1 MSHSF
6 LTRVTNTLST
16 LRVRLTVWN
25 TVVVLLTVLV
35 ALFAVREGLRFYL
48 LLETDEVLDAE
59 ARELLL
65 AVEAFYDEDKDQ
77 IIAEMKRKAEAHS
90 KSEWFIRWMDE
101 TRTRDLWHSEN
112 APDEPQIR
120 FLGSLSGHNVWG
132 SEIYRSIEVEVNKK
146 GMPRQ
151 YIRVGTPIQF
161 VDDDVNRLTRIL
173 APVCLAI
180 FLLAPLGGLL
190 LAERAVAPL
199 QQIIH
204 TTERLRP
211 SHLDE
216 RLVVRGVGDELDQ
229 LAIKINTFLDVI
241 ATHLQKNREFVA
253 NAAHELRSPLTA
265 IQSLVEVTLE
275 KPRGGSEYEELLFQI
290 NDECRHLAQVVNQLL
305 QLTQSEA
312 NAAETRQEQV
322 SLDELAKKAVEMFEP
337 VAEERQIKLKATLSE
352 MNVLGNPRE
361 IRQLL
366 TNLID
371 NAIKFTPEGGTVHV
385 TLTRAPD
392 MRAACLRVRDTG
404 IGIPEDA
411 LTRVFDRFYQ
421 VDKSRQRGLET
432 RGNGLGLSICQAIVH
447 AHHGTIAVDSLLD
460 RGTTFTVLLPLARS
474 QAVIPDVHKFHAAA
488 ESAFAARQRGPAS

>member
-1 MSHSF
+1 MTHTVLMRF
-6 LTRVTNTLST
+6 ANTMRT

-25 TVVVLLTVLV
+25 TVVVLLTVLI

-65 AVEAFYDEDKDQ
+65 AVQEFHDVDEPQ
-77 IIAEMKRKAEAHS
+77 IIAEMKRKAEAHR
-90 KSEWFIRWMDE
+90 KSDWFIRWMDE
-101 TRTRDLWHSEN
+101 TRTRDFWHSDN
-112 APDEPQIR
+112 VPDEPQTK
-120 FLGSLSGHNVWG
+120 FLGSISGHNVWG
-132 SEIYRSIEVEVNKK
+132 SSSHRAIEVELSKP
-146 GMPRQ
+146 GLPRQ

-173 APVCLAI
+173 APVGLAI

-190 LAERAVAPL
+190 LAERAIEPL
-199 QQIIH
+199 QKIIH

-216 RLVVRGVGDELDQ
+216 RLVVRGVNDELDQ
-229 LAIKINTFLDVI
+229 LATKINTFLDVI

-275 KPRGGSEYEELLFQI
+275 KPRESAEYEELLFQI

-312 NAAETRQEQV
+312 IAAETRQEEV
-322 SLDELAKKAVEMFEP
+322 ALGELIVKAVEMFEP
-337 VAEERQIKLKATLSE
+337 VAEERHVKLHASAADIH
-352 MNVLGNPRE
+352 VSGNPRE

-371 NAIKFTPEGGTVHV
+371 NAIKFTPSGGSVYISLARGHDH
-385 TLTRAPD
+385 RF
-392 MRAACLRVRDTG
+392 ACLKVRDTG
-404 IGIPEDA
+404 IGIPPQD
-411 LTRVFDRFYQ
+411 LGRVFDRFFQ
-421 VDKSRQRGLET
+421 VDKSRHRGVET

-447 AHHGTIAVDSLLD
+447 AHRGTISVDSKVD
-460 RGTTFTVLLPLARS
+460 FGTTFTVLLPTARS
-474 QAVIPDVHKFHAAA
+474 VAALP
-488 ESAFAARQRGPAS
+488 EMPGTPKNTAFDSGEVAS

>member
-1 MSHSF
+1 MSHTI
-6 LTRVTNTLST
+6 LVRIANRLGT

-25 TVVVLLTVLV
+25 TVVVLLTVLI

-48 LLETDEVLDAE
+48 LLETDEVLEAE

-65 AVEAFYDEDKDQ
+65 AVEEYYPDQ
-77 IIAEMKRKAEAHS
+77 SLIIAEMKRKAEAHR
-90 KSEWFIRWMDE
+90 KSDWFIRWMDE
-101 TRTRDLWHSEN
+101 SHSRDKWHSDN
-112 APDEPQIR
+112 VPDEPQSR

-132 SEIYRSIEVEVNKK
+132 SAFHRSIEVELNKP
-146 GMPRQ
+146 GLPRQ
-151 YIRVGTPIQF
+151 FIRVGTPIKF

-173 APVCLAI
+173 APVGLAI

-190 LAERAVAPL
+190 LAERAIEPL
-199 QQIIH
+199 QEIIH

-229 LAIKINTFLDVI
+229 LATKINTFLDVI

-275 KPRGGSEYEELLFQI
+275 KPREADEYEELLFQI

-312 NAAETRQEQV
+312 NAAETRQELV
-322 SLDELAKKAVEMFEP
+322 ALDEIARKAVEMFEP
-337 VAEERQIKLKATLSE
+337 VAEERQVRLHATLRE
-352 MNVLGNPRE
+352 IQVTGNQRE

-371 NAIKFTPEGGTVHV
+371 NAIKFTTAGGSVHV
-385 TLTRAPD
+385 ILSRD
-392 MRAACLRVRDTG
+392 DDHRFACLKVRDTG
-404 IGIPEDA
+404 IGIPPEA
-411 LTRVFDRFYQ
+411 LGRVFDRFFQ
-421 VDKSRQRGLET
+421 VDKSRQRGVEM
-432 RGNGLGLSICQAIVH
+432 RGNGLGLSICQAIVQ
-447 AHHGTIAVDSLLD
+447 AHHGTIKVDSKVD
-460 RGTTFTVLLPLARS
+460 FGTTFTVLLPTALA
-474 QAVIPDVHKFHAAA
+474 VVPDVPSSIKSMA
-488 ESAFAARQRGPAS
+488 EG

>member
-1 MSHSF
+1 MPNSPFQRFSNSV
-6 LTRVTNTLST
+6 RT

-25 TVVVLLTVLV
+25 TVVVLLTVLI

-48 LLETDEVLDAE
+48 LLETDEVLEAE

-65 AVEAFYDEDKDQ
+65 AVQDYYNVDQAQ
-77 IIAEMKRKAEAHS
+77 IIAEMKRKAEAHRE
-90 KSEWFIRWMDE
+90 SEWFIRWLDE
-101 TRTRDLWHSEN
+101 SRSQELWHSDN
-112 APDEPQIR
+112 APDEPQTR
-120 FLGSLSGHNVWG
+120 FLGSLSGRNVWG
-132 SEIYRSIEVEVNKK
+132 SSVHRSVELELNKP
-146 GMPRQ
+146 GLPRQ
-151 YIRVGTPIQF
+151 FIRVGTPIQF

-173 APVCLAI
+173 APVGVAI

-190 LAERAVAPL
+190 LAERAIEPL
-199 QQIIH
+199 QEIIH

-229 LAIKINTFLDVI
+229 LAGKINTFLDVI

-275 KPRGGSEYEELLFQI
+275 KPRDSAEYEELLFQI

-312 NAAETRQEQV
+312 LAAETRQEQV
-322 SLDELAKKAVEMFEP
+322 ALDELIRKAVEMFEP
-337 VAEERQIKLKATLSE
+337 VAEERHVKLSMSVTPQHIT
-352 MNVLGNPRE
+352 GNPRE

-371 NAIKFTPEGGTVHV
+371 NAIKFTPAGGTVHV
-385 TLTRAPD
+385 GLRRSED
-392 MRAACLRVRDTG
+392 HRFACLTVRDTG
-404 IGIPEDA
+404 IGIPTEA
-411 LTRVFDRFYQ
+411 IGRVFDRFYQ
-421 VDKSRQRGLET
+421 VDKSRQRGVET

-447 AHHGTIAVDSLLD
+447 AHQGTISLESKVNA
-460 RGTTFTVLLPLARS
+460 GTTFTVLLPMARS
-474 QAVIPDVHKFHAAA
+474 RAQIPETRSYSPMA
-488 ESAFAARQRGPAS
+488 EA

>member
-1 MSHSF
+1 MPNSA
-6 LTRVTNTLST
+6 LMRIANTLRT

-48 LLETDEVLDAE
+48 LLETDEILEAE
-59 ARELLL
+59 ARELQL
-65 AVEAFYDEDKDQ
+65 AVEEYYNVDQEQ
-77 IIAEMKRKAEAHS
+77 IITEMKRKAEAHR
-90 KSEWFIRWMDE
+90 KSDWFILWTDE
-101 TRTRDLWHSEN
+101 TRTRNLWNSDNVPEEHQS
-112 APDEPQIR
+112 R
-120 FLGSLSGHNVWG
+120 FLGSVGGHNIWASG
-132 SEIYRSIEVEVNKK
+132 IHRSIEVQVNKK
-146 GMPRQ
+146 GLPVQ

-173 APVCLAI
+173 APVGLAI

-190 LAERAVAPL
+190 LAERAIEPL
-199 QQIIH
+199 QEIIH

-229 LAIKINTFLDVI
+229 LATKINTFLDVI

-253 NAAHELRSPLTA
+253 NAAHELRSPLAA

-275 KPRGGSEYEELLFQI
+275 KPRGGAEYEELLFQI

-312 NAAETRQEQV
+312 TAAETRREQV
-322 SLDELAKKAVEMFEP
+322 ALDEMVRKAVEMFEP
-337 VAEERQIKLKATLSE
+337 VAEERRVKLQTSLMNLQI
-352 MNVLGNPRE
+352 LGNPRE

-371 NAIKFTPEGGTVHV
+371 NAIKFTPAGGTVQIN
-385 TLTRAPD
+385 LNRATD
-392 MRAACLRVRDTG
+392 RRYACLTVRDTG
-404 IGIPEDA
+404 IGIPADS
-411 LTRVFDRFYQ
+411 LNRVFDRFFQ
-421 VDKSRQRGLET
+421 VDKSRQRGVET
-432 RGNGLGLSICQAIVH
+432 RGNGLGLSICQAIVQ
-447 AHHGTIAVDSLLD
+447 AHHGTITVNSKVDV
-460 RGTTFTVLLPLARS
+460 GTTFTVLLPTGPSL
-474 QAVIPDVHKFHAAA
+474 AVISDNGFYDGEAVAIGNR
-488 ESAFAARQRGPAS
+488 SVGQ